1 MRLFVRRYGIASC
14 FIFAGLGL
22 QALAAQEPAA
32 DIPTLLQAGN
42 ASNMRGDYEAARQS
56 FAKAW
61 ELVQQTPPDDPLRYD
76 ILKRLTSVR
85 AAAGEFEDADNYLQ
99 MAINWREQVLG
110 QNDPKIA
117 DDLLVSVGLCRG
129 MKNFDRARLILG
141 RVMGLHLV
149 AFGGDSTAIA
159 DDYSR
164 MAQIYMEQKNVP
176 AAIGSLNTALAMRG
190 KRVSPLDPSLV
201 PDLDRLAGAHIA
213 MRAYDK
219 AEEAYRH
226 ALVIRETLFGKEDAD
241 LIASVDGLAYAVFGQ
256 KKYDE
261 AEPIYLRLI
270 GLWIKSVG
278 DDHPMVAMALDKVT
292 TFYADQKKLDQAKEA
307 QDRAN
312 AIRANFFATGLS
324 VAATEQII
332 EGHKEAAL
340 ALYRRAFAALDPPNP
355 IYQELADNI
364 GEIIKNTETPPKV
377 TKKAPPPRKK

>member
-56 FAKAW
+56 FAK
-61 ELVQQTPPDDPLRYD
+61 
-76 ILKRLTSVR
+76 
-85 AAAGEFEDADNYLQ
+85 
-99 MAINWREQVLG
+99 
-110 QNDPKIA
+110 
-117 DDLLVSVGLCRG
+117 
-129 MKNFDRARLILG
+129 
-141 RVMGLHLV
+141 
-149 AFGGDSTAIA
+149 
-159 DDYSR
+159 
-164 MAQIYMEQKNVP
+164 
-176 AAIGSLNTALAMRG
+176 RG
-190 KRVSPLDPSLV
+190 KKVSPLDPSLV

-261 AEPIYLRLI
+261 AEQSYLRLI
-270 GLWIKSVG
+270 GWWIKSVG